1 MIDLF
6 HDEIPEASIV
16 EDPSSFQKC
25 FRVNSISIE
34 SMLRNAFVCR
44 AHTNVCCLLD
54 RQHGARKIW
63 RNKITLTA
71 DSAKS
76 PNKLRVGPKSN
87 GLFESRALTSAR
99 LLDRKRRIV
108 GRQCGVN

>member
-54 RQHGARKIW
+54 RQHGAEKFGA
-63 RNKITLTA
+63 T
-71 DSAKS
+71 KS
-76 PNKLRVGPKSN
+76 RWLPILRSPQTN
-87 GLFESRALTSAR
+87 FELDQSPMGFLKVAL
-99 LLDRKRRIV
+99 
-108 GRQCGVN
+108 